1 MKAEVVSIP
10 SDCAIKFESISVIE
24 PNATGQ
30 LNFTIESR
38 ITSTSLLGDN
48 IDVCVSSAEGA
59 SENFSINYYCSSEK
73 GELITEYPSVNT
85 TMTKG
90 TSRIYQLNIANK
102 GAGETGK
109 ITVDIPKL
117 AWMSLESPKEMA
129 SLKNGE
135 AATIILRMS
144 PTADMDLNVVCKGTI
159 GVN

>member
-1 MKAEVVSIP
+1 MADFNIYGIGIAPKVQCEVIQNKMYKGVIQLNNLGTLKLTNVKAEVVSIP

-109 ITVDIPKL
+109 
-117 AWMSLESPKEMA
+117 
-129 SLKNGE
+129 
-135 AATIILRMS
+135 
-144 PTADMDLNVVCKGTI
+144 
-159 GVN
+159 

>member
-1 MKAEVVSIP
+1 M
-10 SDCAIKFESISVIE
+10 
-24 PNATGQ
+24 
-30 LNFTIESR
+30 
-38 ITSTSLLGDN
+38 
-48 IDVCVSSAEGA
+48 
-59 SENFSINYYCSSEK
+59 
-73 GELITEYPSVNT
+73 
-85 TMTKG
+85 
-90 TSRIYQLNIANK
+90 NIANK

-159 GVN
+159 GVNCTNGKGVFLYLII